1 MAQATP
7 GRAVYARM
15 LLRVRETWEAMD
27 ASSQPAAT
35 WPRRIGR
42 IVLILVSVFALG
54 AAGLLLLFALLVL
67 FPAWDGGIEAIF
79 VGHIVMVGVPL
90 LGAQLVFGI
99 VLLVLR
105 KRLASLRAAFVLV
118 ALAVVANL
126 GALGGVVA
134 LLVHNDRL
142 IVEAHA
148 ADAAALADL
157 EEAVQAGDVGRAG
170 TLLENLRVAALL
182 PGEPAA
188 RMLSAVV
195 DRHDRAMLEMF
206 LEKCPSL
213 PHSASPDQAAGPL
226 HRAAAVGDIEIAR
239 LLIAKGFQVNRGD
252 ETYRTPLAVAT
263 EHGRTEMAEFLAS
276 QGAVMEDRAS
286 KALDAAADRDG
297 ATVRRL
303 VEEGVDPN
311 TFRGWGRTLLH
322 YAAGEGDRETAE
334 LLLGRGAD
342 VNARDAA
349 GETPLHAAARRN
361 RAEMIRLLA
370 SKGADADATS
380 RGGYTAL
387 DCARA
392 SGHQESILAI
402 EQLVMGRKPTTE

>member
-1 MAQATP
+1 M
-7 GRAVYARM
+7 G
-15 LLRVRETWEAMD
+15 

-42 IVLILVSVFALG
+42 VALILVSVVALV

-67 FPAWDGGIEAIF
+67 RPAWDGGMEVMF
-79 VGHIVMVGVPL
+79 VGYIVMVGAAL
-90 LGAQLVFGI
+90 LGGQLVFGI

-105 KRLASLRAAFVLV
+105 KRLALLRAAFVVL

-142 IVEAHA
+142 IAEAHA

-157 EEAVQAGDVGRAG
+157 EEAVRAGDVGRAG
-170 TLLENLRVAALL
+170 TFLEDLRVAALL
-182 PGEPAA
+182 SGEPAA

-195 DRHDRAMLEMF
+195 DRHDRAMLEML

-213 PHSASPDQAAGPL
+213 AHAAFPYQTAGPL

-263 EHGRTEMAEFLAS
+263 EHGHTEMAEFLTS

-286 KALDAAADRDG
+286 KVLDAAANRDG

-311 TFRGWGRTLLH
+311 TCRGWGPTLPH

-349 GETPLHAAARRN
+349 GETPLHAAARGN
-361 RAEMIRLLA
+361 RAEMIRFLA
-370 SKGADADATS
+370 SMGADVVATS

-392 SGHQESILAI
+392 RGHQESITALEELAP
-402 EQLVMGRKPTTE
+402 GRTPTPE